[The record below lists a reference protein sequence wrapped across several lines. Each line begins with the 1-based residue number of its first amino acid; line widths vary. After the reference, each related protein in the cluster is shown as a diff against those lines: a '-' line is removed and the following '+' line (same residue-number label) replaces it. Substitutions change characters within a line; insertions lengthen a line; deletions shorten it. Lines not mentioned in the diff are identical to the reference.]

1 MLLGSEVAS
10 DQNRC
15 LGREGGNRQGSRRR
29 KRDAIVAEQGRND
42 ASHGGDAVK
51 CQSLARLLGGL
62 GLLLHH
68 LHAIGVHLRCRRRG
82 NGRPCS
88 RRIGRLLAEEAKQ
101 GSEEEH
107 DVKSTFHDRV
117 ALADLLQCY
126 NQDHSRDRSRV
137 PKLVPPS
144 WRDSRTRSLCSF
156 KVRTTDGCNVW
167 LPQ

>member
-68 LHAIGVHLRCRRRG
+68 LHAIGVHLRDRRRSD
-82 NGRPCS
+82 GRPCS

-107 DVKSTFHDRV
+107 DVKSTFHDCV
-117 ALADLLQCY
+117 ALADPLQCY
-126 NQDHSRDRSRV
+126 NQDDRWEAAAS
-137 PKLVPPS
+137 
-144 WRDSRTRSLCSF
+144 
-156 KVRTTDGCNVW
+156 
-167 LPQ
+167 